1 MSAADDWAVDVLDS
15 VMAEFGR
22 TGTKRKSPPPKPVK
36 VTDDGRQLLDILFG
50 RLFPDDL
57 QAALTTVVERLA
69 GETFGSLPENRQVV
83 DRLNRILRGTDLSLV
98 SEMGTPVRLRLIKP
112 ARSENGYFQLRTAD
126 AHQKSVY
133 SGATFPPLRVEF
145 DV

>member
-1 MSAADDWAVDVLDS
+1 MSISKDWAVDVLDS
-15 VMAEFGR
+15 VMADFGR
-22 TGTKRKSPPPKPVK
+22 TGTKRKSDPPKQAS
-36 VTDDGRQLLDILFG
+36 VTEDGRQLLDILFS

-57 QAALTTVVERLA
+57 QAALTTVVDRLA
-69 GETFGSLPENRQVV
+69 GETFGSLAGNRKVV

-98 SEMGTPVRLRLIKP
+98 SETGTPVRLRLSKP

-133 SGATFPPLRVEF
+133 SGANFPPLRVEF

>member
-22 TGTKRKSPPPKPVK
+22 SGTKPKSDPPKPVR
-36 VTDDGRQLLDILFG
+36 VDETGRQLLDILFL

-57 QAALTTVVERLA
+57 QAAVTTVVDRLA
-69 GETFGSLPENRQVV
+69 GETFGSLAENRRVV

-98 SEMGTPVRLRLIKP
+98 SELGTPVRLRLIKP

-133 SGATFPPLRVEF
+133 SGAIFPPLRVEF
-145 DV
+145 DI